1 MLAYQTIC
9 NVNRAHERIRRDTY
23 NNRYYNSDGNSR
35 DGDEMTLFTFGKLA
49 HAESEHNLKRC
60 LEVARSYEQDLV
72 IITENRIQVAGGT
85 GSGRHELVA
94 RALFPATWLKE
105 HNHWLESTNPVKP
118 NLYDSR
124 HGEFLDFYSWRRSM
138 CVKEH
143 RGVYDVAT
151 GQRLK
156 NRRDIIERMW
166 AMGFAAHRG
175 RPLTLAKP
183 KWCGEREELEE
194 ITKLADRFWSRRAQ
208 SEVAKKI
215 VSTYTS
221 INRYCAWPGAW

>member
-9 NVNRAHERIRRDTY
+9 NVNRASERIRRDSY
-23 NNRYYNSDGNSR
+23 NSRYYNNDGNTL
-35 DGDEMTLFTFGKLA
+35 DGDEMTVFTFGKRA
-49 HAESEHNLKRC
+49 SAESENNLQRC
-60 LEVARSYEQDLV
+60 LTAARDYEQDLV

-94 RALFPATWLKE
+94 QALFPTAWLRE
-105 HNHWLESTNPVKP
+105 YNNWLESTNPVKP
-118 NLYDSR
+118 SFHDGC
-124 HGEFLDFYSWRRSM
+124 HGEFLDFYSWRRSL
-138 CVKEH
+138 CLKEH
-143 RGVYDVAT
+143 QGVYDVAT

-166 AMGFAAHRG
+166 AMGFAARRG
-175 RPLTLAKP
+175 RPLTIAKP

-194 ITKLADRFWSRRAQ
+194 ITVLADRFWSRRSH